1 MLPFLAEI
9 QTCHYVH
16 LNNTESNNEFYQSP
30 EFVSVETSER
40 DVNPSWKDPGTLD
53 SPSLGIS
60 TWDSETLAEIVST
73 HCFGVTTMIHIVSFL
88 LVFG

>member
-1 MLPFLAEI
+1 MPLCP
-9 QTCHYVH
+9 
-16 LNNTESNNEFYQSP
+16 LNITESKQSNQSP